1 MARTMKAYLIPYPV
15 ESFSKPILLSRQETT
30 IGRVPGNEIVIP
42 RQTVSRQHA
51 KIVCEN
57 SHYYL
62 VDLKSRNGTRLN
74 EKKIKKAQ
82 LKHHDRISIGKR
94 TFQFMLQPDIEQ
106 DEEVNQRY
114 EAGEALLVKEDT
126 IDLSELLAQE
136 AARAAHGLFEASD
149 SKEKVQAASSRKAH
163 QHLSMLYRL
172 SEKLRASNS
181 IDEIIDVGLDLILEA
196 IPSAGRAVV
205 MLKSNPH
212 AAMEVQSVK
221 YRESSAAEQEPDPVS
236 RTLLD
241 WVLTE
246 KMVLVSRDVEEDA
259 RFATSE
265 SIRVENV
272 RSIICAPMMR
282 AEKVVGVVY
291 LDSSLFFNWLT
302 QTDAAFAAAAA
313 NELALNIDN
322 IRLQKEALKN
332 ERMAAIGMTVTN
344 LSHNIRNL
352 ITLNQNAIGLM
363 DLHIQAIHNDKLK
376 KNWQWIQQGFSGVHR
391 LAVEMLEYAK
401 EPEIH
406 LKSTD
411 INAMILN
418 WRTSLDDGWGVEGIR
433 FEFNLA
439 ENLPDWMMDE
449 VQCQRALL
457 NLVVNAVDAVKDTD
471 NPLISIATFCDEK
484 GQLVISVA
492 DNGCGIASDKLNKAV
507 ELFFTTKGTKGSGL
521 GLPMVQKFV
530 DQLNGRLKISSQEG
544 EGSDFRMI
552 FPRLEPVH

>member
-1 MARTMKAYLIPYPV
+1 
-15 ESFSKPILLSRQETT
+15 
-30 IGRVPGNEIVIP
+30 
-42 RQTVSRQHA
+42 
-51 KIVCEN
+51 
-57 SHYYL
+57 
-62 VDLKSRNGTRLN
+62 
-74 EKKIKKAQ
+74 
-82 LKHHDRISIGKR
+82 
-94 TFQFMLQPDIEQ
+94 MLQPDIEQ
-106 DEEVNQRY
+106 DTGVDQSY
-114 EAGEALLVKEDT
+114 DAGENVLVMGET
-126 IDLSELLAQE
+126 VDLSELLAQE
-136 AARAAHGLFEASD
+136 ATFAAQGLFEASD
-149 SKEKVQAASSRKAH
+149 SKEKDQNTASRKAH
-163 QHLSMLYRL
+163 KHLSMLYRL
-172 SEKLRASNS
+172 SEKLRTSTS
-181 IDEIIDVGLDLILEA
+181 IDEIVDAGLDLILEA
-196 IPSAGRAVV
+196 IPSAERAVV
-205 MLKSNPH
+205 MLKSNPR
-212 AAMEVQSVK
+212 APLEIQSVK
-221 YRESSAAEQEPDPVS
+221 YRVAPAAEQETEPVS

-246 KMVLVSRDVEEDA
+246 KMVLVSRDVEEDT
-259 RFATSE
+259 RFASSE
-265 SIRVENV
+265 SIRVDNV

-291 LDSSLFFNWLT
+291 LDSSLFYNWLT
-302 QTDAAFAAAAA
+302 QEDAAFAAAAA

-363 DLHIQAIHNDKLK
+363 DLHIQEMDNNKLK

-411 INAMILN
+411 INTMILN
-418 WRTSLDDGWGVEGIR
+418 WRSSLDDGWGIEGIR
-433 FEFNLA
+433 FEFKLA
-439 ENLPDWMMDE
+439 ESLPAWMMDE

-457 NLVVNAVDAVKDTD
+457 NLVVNAVDAVSEVDDPQIT
-471 NPLISIATFCDEK
+471 IATFCNEK

-530 DQLNGRLKISSQEG
+530 DQLNGRLKITSQEG
-544 EGSDFRMI
+544 KGSDFQMI
-552 FPRLEPVH
+552 FPRLASIH